1 MQFVQCAPP
10 PDCVVTGSAPE
21 SHLGLAGSGGDTVGL
36 GASSDGTVGLALD
49 RGGGEVG
56 ERGLAH
62 SSQALASSGLA
73 TALVSGEVERD
84 EEDQVRADD
93 AHAGEGGKLL
103 TSAAAGIGHPGEVGG
118 GEVGVRREVDKA

>member
-10 PDCVVTGSAPE
+10 PDCVVTGSVLE

-36 GASSDGTVGLALD
+36 GAGRDGTVGLALD

-84 EEDQVRADD
+84 EKDQVRADD
-93 AHAGEGGKLL
+93 AHAREGGKLL
-103 TSAAAGIGHPGEVGG
+103 TSAAAGIGHPVEVGG